1 VFWIWAEHSISMRSP
16 VAIRAKPSRQWLAT
30 AVPEL
35 AKDPGTKV
43 APVSTVNAKGR
54 LLPMASS

>member
-1 VFWIWAEHSISMRSP
+1 MFWIWAEISISMRSP
-16 VAIRAKPSRQWLAT
+16 VAIGAKPSKQCLAT

-35 AKDPGTKV
+35 AKDPGTNI

-54 LLPMASS
+54 HLPMASS